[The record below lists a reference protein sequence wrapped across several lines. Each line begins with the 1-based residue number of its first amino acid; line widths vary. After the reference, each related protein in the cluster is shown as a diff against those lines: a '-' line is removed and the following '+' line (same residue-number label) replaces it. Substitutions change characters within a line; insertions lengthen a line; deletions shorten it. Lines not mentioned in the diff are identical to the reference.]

1 LETKKISS
9 KKKGAAEKNFK
20 KKILESKKIQEIFLS
35 LKKYSFEK
43 IKGIQKNVE
52 KNLQKRNWI
61 CTSRRPIAGAGGER
75 RPCRASGRR
84 TRRASRFRPPV
95 PPPAAGPAAPPA
107 AGPAAPPA
115 SRRPARGG
123 AARAPPS
130 APPTGGGVAEIGRR
144 RAEICRRRGARSTRS
159 AGGGRWRRGP
169 EIRSEERGSSE
180 ICSEGGEGNG
190 K

>member
-1 LETKKISS
+1 MVEFFFVKLKS
-9 KKKGAAEKNFK
+9 KT
-20 KKILESKKIQEIFLS
+20 
-35 LKKYSFEK
+35 
-43 IKGIQKNVE
+43 V
-52 KNLQKRNWI
+52 
-61 CTSRRPIAGAGGER
+61 
-75 RPCRASGRR
+75 SGRR
-84 TRRASRFRPPV
+84 PALGASAAPPAD
-95 PPPAAGPAAPPA
+95 PPPAPGASAGPAAPPA

-115 SRRPARGG
+115 SGRRSRLPPPAAGPASRLPPPVPPRLRLPAPPRLQPPAAPPGG

-130 APPTGGGVAEIGRR
+130 APPPTGGGVAEIGRR
-144 RAEICRRRGARSTRS
+144 RVEICRRRGARSTRS